1 METVKLA
8 EDRSGD
14 LVLRLYE
21 SAGARAAARLDLDPA
36 LAAGE
41 VTATDLLERP
51 FAEDAPAFRS
61 ALGRGQDGEVELC
74 FRPFEIKTLRI
85 ARR

>member
-1 METVKLA
+1 MFCVLA
-8 EDRSGD
+8 AQLGGQ
-14 LVLRLYE
+14 VLLQ
-21 SAGARAAARLDLDPA
+21 
-36 LAAGE
+36 AGE